1 MNCQI
6 DLAESALPHYFAYF
20 VVLALSFWRLASLC
34 KTRLNLAL
42 QSCNN
47 PSFRRHIL
55 IGHHRGLG
63 VDPFFV
69 LDSHLILSYNGF
81 ISR

>member
-1 MNCQI
+1 MNRQI
-6 DLAESALPHYFAYF
+6 NLAESALPHHFAYF

-34 KTRLNLAL
+34 KTRFNLAL

-47 PSFRRHIL
+47 PSFRRQIL

-63 VDPFFV
+63 VDPIVV
-69 LDSHLILSYNGF
+69 LGNHF
-81 ISR
+81 I